1 MFVIVELVCNI
12 QNLLEMWL
20 FELSFKR
27 FLDEIFCSSEWCALL
42 SLDVESNTL
51 INRLLELQQKW
62 VFFTQLNIFD
72 KLFRKLIRNWLS
84 MNIFI
89 TILHFRFILHGIR
102 NYFDLIST
110 HLLVFCAWVFSNLEQ
125 SCSFFN
131 LFLFFNF
138 VLFSLSLGSFFS
150 FGFFSFVLQPTRVS
164 LLNVTTQVFQPIF
177 FFLLQ
182 VIVWPFILA
191 IQTCFFLRWAYCI
204 YPNLIFFFLQQW
216 LKLELL
222 KVQLIQLITFSSFQ
236 IQHFSFVLR

>member
-12 QNLLEMWL
+12 QNLLEMRL

-51 INRLLELQQKW
+51 ITRLLELQQKW

-150 FGFFSFVLQPTRVS
+150 FGFFLLFFSQLESRFLMLLLKSFNLFS
-164 LLNVTTQVFQPIF
+164 F
-177 FFLLQ
+177 FFCKLLSDNLFLLFKH
-182 VIVWPFILA
+182 VSFLDEFIVFIRIL
-191 IQTCFFLRWAYCI
+191 FS
-204 YPNLIFFFLQQW
+204 FFFSNGLSLSF
-216 LKLELL
+216 LKC
-222 KVQLIQLITFSSFQ
+222 S
-236 IQHFSFVLR
+236 